1 MAPTGGGGGVPK
13 PAGGRVPS
21 DQVGAGPD
29 GFLADHVAGMG
40 RCDHHVVPGVDAIVI
55 DVPGVV
61 VEEDDVTRLLRIL
74 RQVLARGVL
83 VDGEV
88 RQPCPESAEDDH
100 DQAGAVERVWTGG
113 APLVGGAAG
122 PNTFDCSGLVM
133 VVFGRFG
140 IGLPH
145 FTVDQY
151 AASQHLAQ
159 DAKQPGDVL
168 FFYDDTGYI
177 YHDGIYAGNN
187 MMIAATHTGDVVRQE
202 AIWTGA
208 YLVGRYP
215 APASFGTPPP
225 PPPVGAIGQH
235 YAALGGP
242 SSVLG
247 APVTDELGTPGGRGR
262 FNHFQGG
269 SIYWTPQT
277 DAHEV
282 HGAIRDAWAGMGWE
296 TSLLGFPVTNE
307 LGTPD
312 KFGRFNHFEGGS
324 VYWSPDTGAHEVH
337 GDIRAAWAAMGW
349 ENSGLGFPV
358 SSEYAVPGGRASDFQ
373 GGTLRWDA
381 GTRAVTVG

>member
-1 MAPTGGGGGVPK
+1 VP
-13 PAGGRVPS
+13 AYRLSRRVW
-21 DQVGAGPD
+21 
-29 GFLADHVAGMG
+29 VAT
-40 RCDHHVVPGVDAIVI
+40 V
-55 DVPGVV
+55 
-61 VEEDDVTRLLRIL
+61 
-74 RQVLARGVL
+74 VL
-83 VDGEV
+83 VLLWA
-88 RQPCPESAEDDH
+88 SALASLPASPAR
-100 DQAGAVERVWTGG
+100 AGSFGDAVVAEAATHYG
-113 APLVGGAAG
+113 APYEWGAAG

-159 DAKQPGDVL
+159 AAKQPGDVI
-168 FFYDDTGYI
+168 FFYDDAGYI

-215 APASFGTPPP
+215 APAGFGTPPP
-225 PPPVGAIGQH
+225 PPPVSAIGQH

-247 APVTDELGTPGGRGR
+247 APVTGELATPDGVGRFVHYRNGSIYWTPGTGAWETHGAIRGLWAAMGWERTVLGYPVTDELGTPGGRGR

-307 LGTPD
+307 LGTPY

-373 GGTLRWDA
+373 GGTLRWAA